1 MIPVDLHI
9 RPDADAVVVGKK
21 LVGQLHH
28 QRFVLSFGKAE
39 VLNHRFPVSFVINH
53 LQKRKNGAGRRW
65 LSHVHIDTGIGGE
78 EPSIQKEKDAVGAG
92 QIS

>member
-1 MIPVDLHI
+1 MQIGRHRIKAYLAQRTAGDVGGIKDMIPVDLHI

-53 LQKRKNGAGRRW
+53 LQKRKNGAGRR
-65 LSHVHIDTGIGGE
+65 
-78 EPSIQKEKDAVGAG
+78 
-92 QIS
+92 